1 VNINPQFAGRSE
13 HPSIK
18 KRITVMSNGSTV
30 ATSISTFLSGLN
42 PGQLLKIRNHLTQS
56 QEMQA
61 LQDLAAMQANPALAP
76 SLLAAL
82 AAIPNLPPAV
92 LTWVTAGLAQP
103 ANFQTDI
110 AQAEAA
116 LQAAAVNPGVL
127 GSLGL

>member
-1 VNINPQFAGRSE
+1 
-13 HPSIK
+13 
-18 KRITVMSNGSTV
+18 MSNGTTATV
-30 ATSISTFLSGLN
+30 ATGISTFLSSLS
-42 PGQLLKIRNHLTQS
+42 PGQLLKLRTHLTQS

-76 SLLAAL
+76 SLLASL
-82 AAIPNLPPAV
+82 SAIPNLPPAV

-116 LQAAAVNPGVL
+116 LQAAAVNPGIL